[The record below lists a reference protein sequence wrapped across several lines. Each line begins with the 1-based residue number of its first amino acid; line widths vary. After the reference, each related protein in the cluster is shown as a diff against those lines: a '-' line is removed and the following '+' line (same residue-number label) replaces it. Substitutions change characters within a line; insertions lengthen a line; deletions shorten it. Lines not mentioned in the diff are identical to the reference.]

1 VPAIAGLRW
10 AWLLLGTVE
19 DWTSGV
25 PFEAAV
31 ERIDPTRS
39 NPYVQANAG
48 GFHADVVQITAEEY
62 DIVTTS
68 SCRCGTGR
76 EASLSNRSCDSNS
89 ARRARLNRP
98 GIPGGAN
105 FIGAS
110 FVGAYLGDTNLV
122 GASFA
127 YANLTNANLV
137 GAKISNT
144 DFFGAIWRNT
154 ICPDGSNSDRN
165 PNCGF

>member
-1 VPAIAGLRW
+1 
-10 AWLLLGTVE
+10 LLGTVE

-76 EASLSNRSCDSNS
+76 EASLSNRSCDSNT
-89 ARRARLNRP
+89 ARRARPSADGLTISQSLLALADAGPKQVRKRPLERIAIDRNGPAPPVP
-98 GIPGGAN
+98 GIGKQA
-105 FIGAS
+105 
-110 FVGAYLGDTNLV
+110 
-122 GASFA
+122 
-127 YANLTNANLV
+127 
-137 GAKISNT
+137 
-144 DFFGAIWRNT
+144 
-154 ICPDGSNSDRN
+154 
-165 PNCGF
+165 

>member
-1 VPAIAGLRW
+1 VPAGVPAIAGLRW

-25 PFEAAV
+25 PFEVDV

-48 GFHADVVQITAEEY
+48 GFHAGVVQITAKEY

-68 SCRCGTGR
+68 WCRCGTGR

-89 ARRARLNRP
+89 ARRARP
-98 GIPGGAN
+98 SSDG
-105 FIGAS
+105 
-110 FVGAYLGDTNLV
+110 
-122 GASFA
+122 
-127 YANLTNANLV
+127 LT
-137 GAKISNT
+137 ISQSLLARADAVT
-144 DFFGAIWRNT
+144 K
-154 ICPDGSNSDRN
+154 
-165 PNCGF
+165 